1 MKRDYRLFIEDI
13 MDCIEKIE
21 QFVGDLSFD
30 EFVKDDKTSSAV
42 VRKLEII
49 GEATKNIPMYI
60 REKYEGLPWNDMAKM
75 RDKIIHAYFGI
86 NYKIIW
92 NVIKER
98 LPEIKPTIRQILKE
112 IKNG

>member
-13 MDCIEKIE
+13 LDGIEKIE

-60 REKYEGLPWNDMAKM
+60 REKYEDLPWNDMAKM

-86 NYKIIW
+86 NYKIVW
-92 NVIKER
+92 AAIK
-98 LPEIKPTIRQILKE
+98 KE
-112 IKNG
+112 IPKLKPRLKKILSVLE